1 MFAAI
6 SYMQGENNAIAELV
20 GPFDNYI
27 ELNAWIIAHWSDYD
41 PRECESYKLSS
52 PVTLEIIQA
61 EALP

>member
-27 ELNAWIIAHWSDYD
+27 ESNAWITPA
-41 PRECESYKLSS
+41 
-52 PVTLEIIQA
+52 
-61 EALP
+61 

>member
-27 ELNAWIIAHWSDYD
+27 EFERLDHSA
-41 PRECESYKLSS
+41 
-52 PVTLEIIQA
+52 LERLRSQGVRVV
-61 EALP
+61 